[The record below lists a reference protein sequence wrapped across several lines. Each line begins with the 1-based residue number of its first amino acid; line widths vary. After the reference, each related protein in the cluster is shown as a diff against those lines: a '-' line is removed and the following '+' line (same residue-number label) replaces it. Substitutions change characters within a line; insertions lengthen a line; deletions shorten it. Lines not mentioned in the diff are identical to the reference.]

1 MQIFI
6 TLLVYY
12 ICWNFIKLVMLDYN
26 LIFSKFKIMNYL
38 IWQVVK
44 SGSVGN
50 LFHLKVMLLG
60 VLDLT
65 R

>member
-1 MQIFI
+1 MI
-6 TLLVYY
+6 
-12 ICWNFIKLVMLDYN
+12 D
-26 LIFSKFKIMNYL
+26 YL